1 MELLIQ
7 DWFIL
12 QDPTAP
18 GEHIVMESVGLKLS
32 PMWISQLEAQLFANS
47 SSAAQ
52 GMLVQNLNTPI
63 LKESYLLALG
73 MLGVQRVVV
82 GYKIGMP
89 SAQGMEVET
98 ALRLIRQHMKPPG
111 LN

>member
-1 MELLIQ
+1 MDLLTQ

-32 PMWISQLEAQLFANS
+32 PMWTSQLEAQLFAGS
-47 SSAAQ
+47 SPAAQ
-52 GMLVQNLNTPI
+52 GMLVQNLNSPI

-73 MLGVQRVVV
+73 ILGVQRVVV

-98 ALRLIRQHMKPPG
+98 SLRLIRQQIKPNG